1 MTASAAA
8 RSRYPRP
15 TSASMDC
22 CPLID
27 QIADRH
33 DEIES
38 LIKTGVKA
46 FKDVTA
52 PDRKQEWSLSIL
64 LVIAVLI
71 IIGLSATLSFTGHF
85 TSDVAFVMGTAL
97 GDDEQ

>member
-1 MTASAAA
+1 MTIDQPPQ
-8 RSRYPRP
+8 R
-15 TSASMDC
+15 
-22 CPLID
+22 PLID

-33 DEIES
+33 DEFES

-46 FKDVTA
+46 FKEVTA
-52 PDRKQEWSLSIL
+52 PDRKQEWSLSVL
-64 LVIAVLI
+64 LVAAVLI

-97 GDDEQ
+97 GAFAAILKDFLLPGST

>member
-1 MTASAAA
+1 MAIDQ
-8 RSRYPRP
+8 PQRP
-15 TSASMDC
+15 F
-22 CPLID
+22 ID

-46 FKDVTA
+46 FKEVTA

-64 LVIAVLI
+64 LVSAVLI
-71 IIGLSATLSFTGHF
+71 IIGLSAALSFTGHF

-97 GDDEQ
+97 GAFAAILKDFLLPVST